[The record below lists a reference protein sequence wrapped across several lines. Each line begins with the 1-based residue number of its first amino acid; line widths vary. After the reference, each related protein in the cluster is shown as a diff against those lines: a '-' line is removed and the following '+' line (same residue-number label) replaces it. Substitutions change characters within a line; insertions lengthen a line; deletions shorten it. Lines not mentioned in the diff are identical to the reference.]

1 MVKVVV
7 FDGVW
12 KEADPLFSTKTLWLY
27 SDNDAK
33 EGKTGQYVIRD
44 HPNTCGIPT
53 KKLPTRSKSSCYTDD
68 EYEENKKKIVT
79 SFKRARIMINVKGY
93 DTVILPIAGFGQDLK
108 RAPQTLLLLNQEMR
122 KFVDEMNKAEQ
133 EMKERTEVDEWNV
146 V

>member
-12 KEADPLFSTKTLWLY
+12 KEEDPLFGTKTLWLY
-27 SDNDAK
+27 TDNDSK
-33 EGKTGQYVIRD
+33 EGKTGQDVIRD

-53 KKLPTRSKSSCYTDD
+53 KKFSTKSKSSCYTDD

-79 SFKRARIMINVKGY
+79 AFKRARIMIKVKGY
-93 DTVILPIAGFGQDLK
+93 DTVILPIAGFGRDLK
-108 RAPQTLLLLNQEMR
+108 KAPQTLLLLNQEMR
-122 KFVDEMNKAEQ
+122 KFVDEMNREESEKRENS
-133 EMKERTEVDEWNV
+133 EVEEWNV